1 MQGRFFIAA
10 TVAACVIMFVAW
22 QQFFGEPMQRE
33 ILSVQLETHY
43 GDLST
48 LAAAKGL

>member
-10 TVAACVIMFVAW
+10 TIAAYVIMFVAW
-22 QQFFGEPMQRE
+22 QQFYEPMQRE
-33 ILSVQLETHY
+33 ILSAQLETRH

-48 LAAAKGL
+48 FAAAEGL

>member
-22 QQFFGEPMQRE
+22 QQFYEPMQRE
-33 ILSVQLETHY
+33 ILSVQLETRH
-43 GDLST
+43 GELST